1 MNQNMSLERML
12 ATVMADEAAGRAPER
27 LLEETLA
34 VTGRQRSAPRWL
46 AVLREPTMRARTRV
60 VVGIPARGLVIAAAL
75 AALIGLPLVAA
86 LIGSQLLKPAP
97 LTVNDDWLMFR
108 GDATRAGLTTRGP
121 SGHLGAAWTFHASG
135 AVNGAIAIVGDT
147 VYAPSDDGTVHAI
160 AVSDGGER
168 WSAKLDKG
176 PAAGVAVVDGL
187 LFTADGNGR
196 LYALDPASGI
206 VRWRSAASFSTPL
219 NIGAGGGSVFV
230 SAGSDGVTAAID
242 ERTGS
247 TRWQARLPNAGAVNA
262 PAFDGTRVY
271 LATGG
276 GGFFALDASTGAT
289 RWHVDTGADSLG
301 TPVVANGVAYIGSP
315 ADASSGHLRAVEAA
329 TGRVIWTA
337 DGQISSPTVVDG
349 RLYTVSNGSIALL
362 DEATGAALWRAAVGG
377 ATRAPAVADGIVYVL
392 VDGEHRLHAFDAA
405 SGGELSSFEV
415 DSSNNCCIAVAKG
428 LVFLGTERGTVYAI
442 GGDRAQLSPA
452 PIVAVAPTR
461 GPSGVTPS
469 GRSGEQSSPEAS
481 LSAMPLPTV
490 ARFVARFVEPPDG
503 LLPNALIGDSAGE
516 VWAAEPY
523 SDRFAVFTANG
534 QLLRYWGTAG
544 SGDGQFNFRRNNGD
558 GCGSLGFGQGGSI
571 YVLDCGNRRV
581 EQFDRQL
588 RLVRA
593 WGGFG
598 DTPGKFDDPIGIE
611 VMRDGTVY
619 VLDDVRGVVEV
630 YDPSGSV
637 LRTVPVFENIGG
649 AKFNGANDFT
659 VDAAG
664 NMYVSQIEPNQV
676 AEFDPSGVLVRTFGA
691 DGPFSFS
698 EQPGFLAVDE
708 VGRVFVGQG
717 PSRGDAPGV
726 VVFAPDGRLL
736 GGLGV
741 RGDGN
746 GDVAWPTGIVLDG
759 KGSLFLADAGV
770 GPDSGA
776 NGWIQKFRLLP
787 PFGP

>member
-12 ATVMADEAAGRAPER
+12 ATVMADEAAGREPER

-34 VTGRQRSAPRWL
+34 VTIRQRPAPRWL
-46 AVLREPTMRARTRV
+46 AVLQEPTMRARTRV
-60 VVGIPARGLVIAAAL
+60 VVGIPARGLVMAAAL
-75 AALIGLPLVAA
+75 AALLGLALVAA
-86 LIGSQLLKPAP
+86 LIGSQLLKPP
-97 LTVNDDWLMFR
+97 SLTLNDDWLMFR
-108 GDATRAGLTTRGP
+108 GDVTRAGLTTRGP

-147 VYAPSDDGTVHAI
+147 VYAPSDDGAVHAI

-168 WSAKLDKG
+168 WSARLDKG
-176 PAAGVAVVDGL
+176 PTAGVAVVDGL

-196 LYALDPASGI
+196 LYALDPASGV

-230 SAGSDGVTAAID
+230 GAGSDGVIAAID

-247 TRWQARLPNAGAVNA
+247 TRWQARLANAGAVNA
-262 PAFDGTRVY
+262 PAFDGTSVY
-271 LATGG
+271 VAAAG

-289 RWHVDTGADSLG
+289 RWHVDTGTDSLG

-329 TGRVIWTA
+329 TGRVIWTV
-337 DGQISSPTVVDG
+337 DGQISSPTVVG
-349 RLYTVSNGSIALL
+349 QRLYVVSNGSVAVL

-377 ATRAPAVADGIVYVL
+377 ATRAPAVAGGIVYVL

-405 SGGELSSFEV
+405 SGGELSYFEV

-442 GGDRAQLSPA
+442 SGDGARLSPA
-452 PIVAVAPTR
+452 PIVAVAPTP
-461 GPSGVTPS
+461 GPSGVAPS

-481 LSAMPLPTV
+481 PSAVPLPTV
-490 ARFVARFVEPPDG
+490 ARFVARFANPPDG
-503 LLPNALIGDSAGE
+503 LLPNALIRDSAGQ

-523 SDRFAVFTANG
+523 SDRFAVFTPNG
-534 QLLRYWGTAG
+534 QFLSYWGTAG

-558 GCGSLGFGQGGSI
+558 GCGSLGFGPGGSI

-581 EQFDRQL
+581 EQFDRQR
-588 RLVRA
+588 RLVRT

-649 AKFNGANDFT
+649 PKFNGANDFT

-664 NMYVSQIEPNQV
+664 NIYVSQIEPNQV
-676 AEFDPSGVLVRTFGA
+676 AEFDPSGALVRTFGA
-691 DGPFSFS
+691 DGPFHFS

-708 VGRVFVGQG
+708 EGRVFVGQG
-717 PSRGDAPGV
+717 PGRGDAPGV

-736 GGLGV
+736 GGFGV

-746 GDVAWPTGIVLDG
+746 GDVAWPSGIVLDG
-759 KGSLFLADAGV
+759 KGSLFLADVGV
-770 GPDSGA
+770 GPDPGA
-776 NGWIQKFRLLP
+776 KGWIQKFRLLP
-787 PFGP
+787 PFRP